1 MNTLEDEERMLH
13 STPCLLQ
20 NEKSSLATQA
30 ATNVPFQHN
39 LLECSMV
46 HVLFNL
52 KNGVSYAKDKVK
64 PKIVQLIYLISKVP
78 V

>member
-1 MNTLEDEERMLH
+1 MLH

-30 ATNVPFQHN
+30 ATNVPFQPN
-39 LLECSMV
+39 MLECSMV

-64 PKIVQLIYLISKVP
+64 PKIMLLICLISNIP

>member
-1 MNTLEDEERMLH
+1 MLH

-20 NEKSSLATQA
+20 NKKSSLATQA

-39 LLECSMV
+39 MLECSMV

-52 KNGVSYAKDKVK
+52 KSGVSYAKDKVK
-64 PKIVQLIYLISKVP
+64 PKIVQLIQLISNVP

>member
-1 MNTLEDEERMLH
+1 MLH

-39 LLECSMV
+39 MLECSMV
-46 HVLFNL
+46 HVLINL
-52 KNGVSYAKDKVK
+52 KNGISYAKDKVK
-64 PKIVQLIYLISKVP
+64 PKIEQLIYLISNEP

>member
-1 MNTLEDEERMLH
+1 M
-13 STPCLLQ
+13 
-20 NEKSSLATQA
+20 
-30 ATNVPFQHN
+30 
-39 LLECSMV
+39 LECSMV

-64 PKIVQLIYLISKVP
+64 PKIMQLTYLISNVP

>member
-1 MNTLEDEERMLH
+1 MLH
-13 STPCLLQ
+13 STPYILQ
-20 NEKSSLATQA
+20 NKKSSLATQV
-30 ATNVPFQHN
+30 ATNMPFQHN

-52 KNGVSYAKDKVK
+52 KNGVSYAKVKVK
-64 PKIVQLIYLISKVP
+64 PKIVQLIYLISKIP